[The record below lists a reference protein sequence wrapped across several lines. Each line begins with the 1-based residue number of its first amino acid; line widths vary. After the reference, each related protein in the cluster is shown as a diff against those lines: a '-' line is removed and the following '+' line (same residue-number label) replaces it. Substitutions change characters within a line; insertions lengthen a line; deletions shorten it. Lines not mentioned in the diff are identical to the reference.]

1 MGLCGAG
8 CWLGGRVGF
17 CYLVGSEPP
26 CCTRCV
32 SVCHTFAL
40 GPSHGMRSVDD
51 LCVVSEKLPE
61 KKELLAQKK
70 FIGCRFQF
78 VSLDQMSIKTCIH
91 SMPK

>member
-1 MGLCGAG
+1 M
-8 CWLGGRVGF
+8 
-17 CYLVGSEPP
+17 
-26 CCTRCV
+26 
-32 SVCHTFAL
+32 
-40 GPSHGMRSVDD
+40 DD

-91 SMPK
+91 STPK